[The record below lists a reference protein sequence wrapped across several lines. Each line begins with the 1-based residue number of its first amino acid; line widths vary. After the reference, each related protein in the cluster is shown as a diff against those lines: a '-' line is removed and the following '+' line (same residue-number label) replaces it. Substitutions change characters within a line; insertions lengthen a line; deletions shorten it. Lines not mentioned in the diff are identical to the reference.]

1 MNTTTTRAQIVA
13 RNTRIA
19 ESRFGRYARRY
30 TVSMRDRTDSTVFY
44 DGTNTS
50 DLLRAVDYVE
60 SVRAGGRYGAVMLYD
75 RVEGRHVTQ
84 GDVRRARIEYGMAE
98 VAA

>member
-1 MNTTTTRAQIVA
+1 MSTIRDQIVA

-19 ESRFGRYARRY
+19 EARFGRYARRY
-30 TVSMRDRTDSTVFY
+30 TVSMRDRTDSTMFY
-44 DGTNTS
+44 DGTSTS

-75 RVEGRHVTQ
+75 RVEGRHVTV
-84 GDVRRARIEYGMAE
+84 GDVRRARIEYGVTEA
-98 VAA
+98 VSAA